1 MISMSSK
8 RDYYEV
14 LGISKT
20 APANEIK
27 SQYRKLALKF
37 HPDRN
42 KSEEAAEH
50 FKEISEAYAVL
61 SDSEKRNLYDQ
72 YGHSGV
78 DGKYST
84 EDIFKGASGN
94 FDDVFSDLFGRGGG
108 EGFQSI
114 FETLLGRGGGGFGGF
129 RRQKGSDLLYETSI
143 TLEDV
148 LHGKHME
155 IDLHKDME
163 CSSCNGSGAA
173 AGSSTK
179 TCKTCNGQ
187 GQTRQTRKMG
197 FASFVTV
204 GVCNDCKGQGK
215 IIEKPCKNCK
225 GSGITKGIRHLP
237 FDIPPGIDTGD
248 YTIPGEGESV
258 PDGINGDL
266 IIRIRVQPNSK
277 FKRDGG
283 DIFYDKQITMIDATL
298 GKSLEVPT
306 LDGVEKINVEQGSQ
320 PNTIIKLKGK
330 GLPRLNSRGRGDQYV
345 RLVVNISKNLNKEQ
359 KNLLKE
365 FEKTLDNDKNN

>member
-1 MISMSSK
+1 MSSK

-14 LGISKT
+14 LGVSKT
-20 APANEIK
+20 APGNEIK

-42 KSEEAAEH
+42 KTPEAAEH

-61 SDSEKRNLYDQ
+61 SDTEKRKIYDQ
-72 YGHSGV
+72 YGHAGV

-108 EGFQSI
+108 FESI
-114 FETLLGRGGGGFGGF
+114 FESLLGRGGGFGGF
-129 RRQKGSDLLYETSI
+129 RRQKGADLLYETSI

-148 LHGKHME
+148 FHGKHME
-155 IDLHKDME
+155 IDLHKDVE
-163 CSSCNGSGAA
+163 CASCNGSGSAP
-173 AGSSTK
+173 GSSPK

-187 GQTRQTRKMG
+187 GQVRQTRKMG

-204 GVCNDCKGQGK
+204 APCSSCRGQGQ
-215 IIEKPCKNCK
+215 IIEKPCNNCK
-225 GSGITKGIRHLP
+225 GKGVTKGIRHLP

-248 YTIPGEGESV
+248 YTIPGEGELVS
-258 PDGINGDL
+258 DGINGDL
-266 IIRIRVQPNSK
+266 IVRIRVLSHSD

-283 DIFYDKQITMIDATL
+283 DIFYDKKISVIDAIL
-298 GKSLEVPT
+298 GKNIEVPT
-306 LDGVEKINVEQGSQ
+306 LDGTEKITVEEGSQ

-330 GLPRLNSRGRGDQYV
+330 GLPKINSRNRGDQYV
-345 RLVVNISKNLNKEQ
+345 RLVIDIPKKLSKNQ
-359 KNLLKE
+359 KNLLQE
-365 FEKTLDNDKNN
+365 FGKTLD

>member
-1 MISMSSK
+1 MIGMSSK

-20 APANEIK
+20 ASPNEIK

-42 KSEEAAEH
+42 KSAEAAEH
-50 FKEISEAYAVL
+50 FKEVSEAYAVL
-61 SDSEKRNLYDQ
+61 SDPEKKNLYDQ

-84 EDIFKGASGN
+84 DDIFRGASGN

-114 FETLLGRGGGGFGGF
+114 FETLLGRGGGFGGF
-129 RRQKGSDLLYETSI
+129 RKQKGSDLLYETSI

-155 IDLHKDME
+155 IDLHKDVE
-163 CSSCNGSGAA
+163 CTSCKGSGAA
-173 AGSSTK
+173 DDSSIK

-197 FASFVTV
+197 FASFMTV
-204 GVCNDCKGQGK
+204 GMCNTCNGQGK
-215 IIEKPCKNCK
+215 IVEKPCKNCK
-225 GSGITKGIRHLP
+225 GRGITKGIRHLP
-237 FDIPPGIDTGD
+237 FDIPAGIDTGD

-258 PDGINGDL
+258 SDGINGDL
-266 IIRIRVQPNSK
+266 VVRIRVQPHPN

-283 DIFYDKQITMIDATL
+283 DIFYDKQISMIDAAL
-298 GKSLEVPT
+298 GKTLEVPT

-330 GLPRLNSRGRGDQYV
+330 GVPRLSSRGRGDQYV
-345 RLVVNISKNLNKEQ
+345 RLVINIPKNLNKNQ

-365 FEKTLDNDKNN
+365 FEKTLNSDKND